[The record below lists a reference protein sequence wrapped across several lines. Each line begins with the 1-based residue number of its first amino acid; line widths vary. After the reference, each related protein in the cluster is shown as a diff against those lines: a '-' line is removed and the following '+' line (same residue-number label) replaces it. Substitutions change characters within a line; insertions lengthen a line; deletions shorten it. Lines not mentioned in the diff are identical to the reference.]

1 MAKLSGHIWTSYH
14 YHLLVSWSRKISWYI
29 GGRFHRRC
37 FFDNGG
43 CHWLCLISNSNVS
56 VKFRI
61 TIICFQICCVKN
73 IKQSIPSG
81 IWTGFMWSPIRQLVV
96 QTADSIFCIF
106 LWNFSS
112 YSF

>member
-81 IWTGFMWSPIRQLVV
+81 IWTVLCGCQSGKPIAR
-96 QTADSIFCIF
+96 TALILFF
-106 LWNFSS
+106 VFFTLEF
-112 YSF
+112 